1 VQFIYFISGRAQVQ
15 SEINDFKLKLQLAK
29 ETIASFKSEI
39 SRVQKERGEEA
50 NVSGSFMYST
60 P

>member
-1 VQFIYFISGRAQVQ
+1 MAFFTGRSQVQ

-29 ETIASFKSEI
+29 ETIASFKNEI
-39 SRVQKERGEEA
+39 SKVQKERGEEA
-50 NVSGSFMYST
+50 NVSGSFIYST